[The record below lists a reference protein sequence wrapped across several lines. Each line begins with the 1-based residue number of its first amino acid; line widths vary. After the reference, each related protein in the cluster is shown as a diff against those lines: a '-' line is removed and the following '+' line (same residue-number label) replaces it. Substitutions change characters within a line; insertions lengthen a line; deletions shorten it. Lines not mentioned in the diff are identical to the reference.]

1 MTTNR
6 QGDNV
11 TTLLT
16 RCDQALY
23 NAKNQGRN
31 CVAYV
36 DKDIFNY
43 PCHEMILK

>member
-1 MTTNR
+1 VTAYR

-16 RCDQALY
+16 RCNQALY
-23 NAKNQGRN
+23 QAKNEGRN

-36 DKDIFNY
+36 EQNMNNY
-43 PCHEMILK
+43 PCHAMVFK